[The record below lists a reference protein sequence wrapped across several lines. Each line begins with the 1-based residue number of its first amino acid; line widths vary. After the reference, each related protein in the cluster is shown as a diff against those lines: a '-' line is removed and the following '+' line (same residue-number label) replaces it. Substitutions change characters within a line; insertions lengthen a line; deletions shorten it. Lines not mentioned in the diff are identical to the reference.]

1 MRAICQGDVFRYIN
15 EELRITQK
23 DMCIIFNKVRE
34 GNMTETRISEI
45 KQGRRKGYR
54 GLKSAASLCYAEYFQ
69 KQDPDF
75 MFSNLRRFLERE
87 DLCFPDFD
95 KEEENFESYALR
107 FLEFGLDNCLC
118 PQELEQEAST
128 FSASTKTIGELP
140 LSVEQNPLL
149 SSTDFAA
156 QEYIEGSA
164 VTVFPEISLSREGNT
179 ASVSKAHSW
188 EEREDLSPTEPRGA
202 DFTKDNPLG
211 KKILDNR
218 NCFFFTLGV
227 ISLVFFLLHLKHWNT
242 LDLFLYCLSLP
253 TPVFFILNF
262 FIATSPLY
270 FGLIDTALAVFFYS
284 KRNPKQE
291 IKLKDIPYIA
301 KYGDVHRVIPGM
313 GRYDLSPRLSCYSL
327 GCNVLGAFSS
337 MAFYIFLRSI
347 PDFSNYVGN
356 GDFVPMANISLAF
369 NMFVTFVHSFFLF
382 TREPMEHFNVSEENP
397 DTKKMDRLHVI
408 ANSFHMIFNM
418 TFSSIGILLALVYG
432 YMHGGE
438 EALQL
443 SPAFAIALVWVHAY
457 LWFSS
462 CSPFAVEFN
471 AECAGSFII
480 IFPIVFVLSTL
491 YAIIGFRA
499 GVGTLMVHV
508 VNFAVLLLWL
518 LSFLKD
524 RVRSIFPLMRMH
536 RAYFL
541 LYALLIFLFFLLAAH
556 I

>member
-69 KQDPDF
+69 QQDPDF

-95 KEEENFESYALR
+95 KEGENFESYALR

-118 PQELEQEAST
+118 PQELEQEAPS
-128 FSASTKTIGELP
+128 SSVSSKAIEEMP
-140 LSVEQNPLL
+140 LSVERDSSISL
-149 SSTDFAA
+149 SDFAA
-156 QEYIEGSA
+156 QEYCEHPKA
-164 VTVFPEISLSREGNT
+164 VFSEISLSPKGNT

-188 EEREDLSPTEPRGA
+188 EEKEDLSPTEPRGA

-313 GRYDLSPRLSCYSL
+313 GRYDLSPRLICYSL

>member
-1 MRAICQGDVFRYIN
+1 MRSVCQGDIFRYIN
-15 EELRITQK
+15 EELRVTQK
-23 DMCIIFNKVRE
+23 AMCSIFNKVRE

-45 KQGRRKGYR
+45 KQGKRKGYR
-54 GLKSAASLCYAEYFQ
+54 GLKTAASLCFTECF
-69 KQDPDF
+69 KQQDAAYTLR
-75 MFSNLRRFLERE
+75 NLRQYLKREELSFPGSENEDE
-87 DLCFPDFD
+87 DL
-95 KEEENFESYALR
+95 ESYALR
-107 FLEFGLDNCLC
+107 FLEYGLDNCLC
-118 PQELEQEAST
+118 PQELEQEAHPS
-128 FSASTKTIGELP
+128 SVSSKAIEEMP
-140 LSVEQNPLL
+140 LSVERDSSISL
-149 SSTDFAA
+149 SDFAI
-156 QEYIEGSA
+156 QEYCEHPTA
-164 VTVFPEISLSREGNT
+164 VFPEISLSPKANT
-179 ASVSKAHSW
+179 ASVSKSHYW
-188 EEREDLSPTEPRGA
+188 EEREDLSSTEPRGA

-227 ISLVFFLLHLKHWNT
+227 IFLVFFLLHLKHQST

-253 TPVFFILNF
+253 TPVFFILNL

-270 FGLIDTALAVFFYS
+270 FGLVDTALAVIFYS

-313 GRYDLSPRLSCYSL
+313 GRYDLSPRLICYSL

-432 YMHGGE
+432 YMHVGE
-438 EALQL
+438 ETLQL
-443 SPAFAIALVWVHAY
+443 SLAFAIALVWVHAY

-491 YAIIGFRA
+491 YAIMGFRS
-499 GVGTLMVHV
+499 GVGTLMVHI

>member
-1 MRAICQGDVFRYIN
+1 MRSVCQGDIFRYIN
-15 EELRITQK
+15 EELRVTQK
-23 DMCIIFNKVRE
+23 AMCSIFNKVRE

-45 KQGRRKGYR
+45 KQGKRKGYR
-54 GLKSAASLCYAEYFQ
+54 GLKTAASLCFTECF
-69 KQDPDF
+69 KQQDAAYTLR
-75 MFSNLRRFLERE
+75 NLRQYLKREELSFPGSENEDE
-87 DLCFPDFD
+87 DL
-95 KEEENFESYALR
+95 ESYALR
-107 FLEFGLDNCLC
+107 FLEYGLDNCLC
-118 PQELEQEAST
+118 PQELEQEAHPS
-128 FSASTKTIGELP
+128 SVSSKAIEEMP
-140 LSVEQNPLL
+140 LSVERDSSISL
-149 SSTDFAA
+149 SDFAI
-156 QEYIEGSA
+156 QEYCEHPTA
-164 VTVFPEISLSREGNT
+164 VFPEISLSPKANT
-179 ASVSKAHSW
+179 ASVSKSHYW
-188 EEREDLSPTEPRGA
+188 EEREDLSSTEPRGA

-227 ISLVFFLLHLKHWNT
+227 IFLVFFLLHLKHQST

-253 TPVFFILNF
+253 TPVFFILNL

-270 FGLIDTALAVFFYS
+270 FGLVDTALAVIFYS

-313 GRYDLSPRLSCYSL
+313 GRYDLSPRLICYSL

-432 YMHGGE
+432 YMHVGE
-438 EALQL
+438 ETLQL
-443 SPAFAIALVWVHAY
+443 SLAFAIALVWVHAY

-491 YAIIGFRA
+491 YAIMGFRS
-499 GVGTLMVHV
+499 GVGTLMVHI

-524 RVRSIFPLMRMH
+524 RVRSIFSLMRMH

>member
-1 MRAICQGDVFRYIN
+1 MRSVCQGDIFRYIN
-15 EELRITQK
+15 EELRVTQK
-23 DMCIIFNKVRE
+23 AMCSIFNKVRE

-45 KQGRRKGYR
+45 KQGKRKGYR
-54 GLKSAASLCYAEYFQ
+54 GLKTAASLCFTECFQ
-69 KQDPDF
+69 QQDAAYTLR
-75 MFSNLRRFLERE
+75 NLRQFLKREELSFPGSENEDE
-87 DLCFPDFD
+87 DL
-95 KEEENFESYALR
+95 ESYALR
-107 FLEFGLDNCLC
+107 FLEYGLDNCLC
-118 PQELEQEAST
+118 PQELEQEAHPS
-128 FSASTKTIGELP
+128 SVSSKAIEEMP
-140 LSVEQNPLL
+140 LSVERDSSISL
-149 SSTDFAA
+149 SDFAI
-156 QEYIEGSA
+156 QEYCEHPTA
-164 VTVFPEISLSREGNT
+164 VFPEISLSPKANT
-179 ASVSKAHSW
+179 ASVSKSHYW
-188 EEREDLSPTEPRGA
+188 EEREDLSSTEPRGA

-227 ISLVFFLLHLKHWNT
+227 IFLVFFLLHLKHQST

-253 TPVFFILNF
+253 TPVFFILNL
-262 FIATSPLY
+262 FIATSPLN
-270 FGLIDTALAVFFYS
+270 FGLVDTALAVIFYS

-313 GRYDLSPRLSCYSL
+313 GRYDLSPRLICYSL

-432 YMHGGE
+432 YMHVGE
-438 EALQL
+438 ETLQL

-491 YAIIGFRA
+491 YAIMGFRS

>member
-1 MRAICQGDVFRYIN
+1 MRSVCQGDIFRYIN
-15 EELRITQK
+15 EELRVTQK
-23 DMCIIFNKVRE
+23 AMCSIFNKVRE

-45 KQGRRKGYR
+45 KQGKRKGYR
-54 GLKSAASLCYAEYFQ
+54 GLKTAASLCFTECF
-69 KQDPDF
+69 KQQDAAYTLR
-75 MFSNLRRFLERE
+75 NLRQYLKREELSFPGSENEDE
-87 DLCFPDFD
+87 DL
-95 KEEENFESYALR
+95 ESYALR
-107 FLEFGLDNCLC
+107 FLEYGLDNCLC
-118 PQELEQEAST
+118 PQELEQEAHPS
-128 FSASTKTIGELP
+128 SVSSKAIEEMP
-140 LSVEQNPLL
+140 LSVERDSSISL
-149 SSTDFAA
+149 SDFAI
-156 QEYIEGSA
+156 QEYCEHPTA
-164 VTVFPEISLSREGNT
+164 VFPEISLSPKANT
-179 ASVSKAHSW
+179 ASVSKSHYW
-188 EEREDLSPTEPRGA
+188 EEREDLSSTEPRGA

-227 ISLVFFLLHLKHWNT
+227 IFLVFFLLHLKHQST

-253 TPVFFILNF
+253 TPVFFILNL

-270 FGLIDTALAVFFYS
+270 FGLVDTALAVIFYS

-313 GRYDLSPRLSCYSL
+313 GRYDLSPRLICYSL

-432 YMHGGE
+432 YMHVGE
-438 EALQL
+438 ETLQL
-443 SPAFAIALVWVHAY
+443 SLAYAIALVWVHAY

-491 YAIIGFRA
+491 YAIMGFRS
-499 GVGTLMVHV
+499 GVGTLMVHI

>member
-1 MRAICQGDVFRYIN
+1 MRSVCQGDIFRYIN
-15 EELRITQK
+15 EELRVTQK
-23 DMCIIFNKVRE
+23 AMCSIFNKVRE

-45 KQGRRKGYR
+45 KQGKRKGYR
-54 GLKSAASLCYAEYFQ
+54 GLKTAASLCFTECF
-69 KQDPDF
+69 KQQDAAYTLR
-75 MFSNLRRFLERE
+75 NLRQYLKREELSFPGSENEDE
-87 DLCFPDFD
+87 DL
-95 KEEENFESYALR
+95 ESYALR
-107 FLEFGLDNCLC
+107 FLEYGLDNCLC
-118 PQELEQEAST
+118 PQELEQEAHPS
-128 FSASTKTIGELP
+128 SVSSKAIEEMP
-140 LSVEQNPLL
+140 LSVERDSSISL
-149 SSTDFAA
+149 SDFAA
-156 QEYIEGSA
+156 QEYCEHPKA
-164 VTVFPEISLSREGNT
+164 VFSEISLSPKGNT

-188 EEREDLSPTEPRGA
+188 EEKEDLSPTEPRGA

-227 ISLVFFLLHLKHWNT
+227 ISLVFFLLYLKHWNT

-270 FGLIDTALAVFFYS
+270 FGLIDTALALFFYS

-313 GRYDLSPRLSCYSL
+313 GRYDLSPRLICYSL

-438 EALQL
+438 ETLQL

-491 YAIIGFRA
+491 YAIMGFRS
-499 GVGTLMVHV
+499 GVGTLMVHI

>member
-1 MRAICQGDVFRYIN
+1 MRSVCQGDIFRYIN
-15 EELRITQK
+15 EELRVTQK
-23 DMCIIFNKVRE
+23 AMCSIFNKVRE

-45 KQGRRKGYR
+45 KQGKRKGYR
-54 GLKSAASLCYAEYFQ
+54 GLKTAASLCFTECF
-69 KQDPDF
+69 KQQDAAYTLR
-75 MFSNLRRFLERE
+75 NLRQYLKREELSFPGSENEDE
-87 DLCFPDFD
+87 DL
-95 KEEENFESYALR
+95 ESYALR
-107 FLEFGLDNCLC
+107 FLEYGLDNCLC
-118 PQELEQEAST
+118 PQELEQEAHPS
-128 FSASTKTIGELP
+128 SVSSKAIEEMP
-140 LSVEQNPLL
+140 LSVERDSSISL
-149 SSTDFAA
+149 SDFAI
-156 QEYIEGSA
+156 QEYCEYPKA
-164 VTVFPEISLSREGNT
+164 VFPEISLSPKANT
-179 ASVSKAHSW
+179 ASVSKSHYW
-188 EEREDLSPTEPRGA
+188 EEREDLSSTEPRGA

-227 ISLVFFLLHLKHWNT
+227 IFLVFFLLHLKHQST

-253 TPVFFILNF
+253 TPVFFILNL

-270 FGLIDTALAVFFYS
+270 FGLVDTALAVIFYS

-313 GRYDLSPRLSCYSL
+313 GRYDLSPRLICYSL

-432 YMHGGE
+432 YMHVGE
-438 EALQL
+438 ETLQL
-443 SPAFAIALVWVHAY
+443 SPAFAIALVWIHAY

-491 YAIIGFRA
+491 YAIMGFRP

-524 RVRSIFPLMRMH
+524 RVRSVFPLMRMH

>member
-1 MRAICQGDVFRYIN
+1 MRSVCQGDIFRYIN
-15 EELRITQK
+15 EELRVTQK
-23 DMCIIFNKVRE
+23 AMCSIFNKVRE

-45 KQGRRKGYR
+45 KQGKRKGYR
-54 GLKSAASLCYAEYFQ
+54 GLKTAASLCFTECFQ
-69 KQDPDF
+69 QQDAAYTLR
-75 MFSNLRRFLERE
+75 NLRQFLKREELSFPGSENEDE
-87 DLCFPDFD
+87 DL
-95 KEEENFESYALR
+95 ESYALR
-107 FLEFGLDNCLC
+107 FLEYGLDNCLC
-118 PQELEQEAST
+118 PQELEQEAHPS
-128 FSASTKTIGELP
+128 SVSSKAIEEMP
-140 LSVEQNPLL
+140 LSVERDSSISL
-149 SSTDFAA
+149 SDFAI
-156 QEYIEGSA
+156 QEYCEHPTA
-164 VTVFPEISLSREGNT
+164 VFPEISLSPKANT
-179 ASVSKAHSW
+179 ASVSKSHYW
-188 EEREDLSPTEPRGA
+188 EEREDLSSTEPRGA

-227 ISLVFFLLHLKHWNT
+227 IFLVFFLLHLKHQST

-253 TPVFFILNF
+253 TPVFFILNL

-270 FGLIDTALAVFFYS
+270 FGLVDTALAVIFYS

-313 GRYDLSPRLSCYSL
+313 GRYDLSPRLICYSL

-432 YMHGGE
+432 YMHVGE
-438 EALQL
+438 ETLQL

-491 YAIIGFRA
+491 YAIMGFRS

>member
-1 MRAICQGDVFRYIN
+1 MRSVCQGDIFRYIN
-15 EELRITQK
+15 EELRVTQK
-23 DMCIIFNKVRE
+23 AMCSIFNKVRE

-45 KQGRRKGYR
+45 KQGKRKGYR
-54 GLKSAASLCYAEYFQ
+54 GLKSAASLCFTECFQ
-69 KQDPDF
+69 QQDADYTLR
-75 MFSNLRRFLERE
+75 NLRQFLKREELSFPGSENEEE
-87 DLCFPDFD
+87 DL
-95 KEEENFESYALR
+95 ESYALR
-107 FLEFGLDNCLC
+107 FLEYGLDNCLC
-118 PQELEQEAST
+118 PQELEQEAHPS
-128 FSASTKTIGELP
+128 SVSSKAIEEMP
-140 LSVEQNPLL
+140 LSVERDSSISL
-149 SSTDFAA
+149 SDFAI
-156 QEYIEGSA
+156 QEYCEHPTA
-164 VTVFPEISLSREGNT
+164 VFPEISLSPKANT
-179 ASVSKAHSW
+179 ASVSKSHYW
-188 EEREDLSPTEPRGA
+188 EEREDLSSTEPRGA

-227 ISLVFFLLHLKHWNT
+227 IFLVFFLLHLKHQST

-253 TPVFFILNF
+253 TPVFFILNL

-270 FGLIDTALAVFFYS
+270 FGLVDTALAVIFYS

-313 GRYDLSPRLSCYSL
+313 GRYDLSPRLICYSL

-382 TREPMEHFNVSEENP
+382 TREPMEHFDVSEENP

-432 YMHGGE
+432 YMHVGE
-438 EALQL
+438 ETLQL

-491 YAIIGFRA
+491 YAIMGFRP

>member
-1 MRAICQGDVFRYIN
+1 MRSVCQGDIFRYIN
-15 EELRITQK
+15 EELRVTQK
-23 DMCIIFNKVRE
+23 AMCSIFNKVRE

-45 KQGRRKGYR
+45 KQGKRKGYR
-54 GLKSAASLCYAEYFQ
+54 GLKTAASLCFTECF
-69 KQDPDF
+69 KQQDAAYTLR
-75 MFSNLRRFLERE
+75 NLRQFLKREELSFPGSENEDE
-87 DLCFPDFD
+87 DL
-95 KEEENFESYALR
+95 ESYALR
-107 FLEFGLDNCLC
+107 FLEYGLDNCLC
-118 PQELEQEAST
+118 PQELEQEAHPS
-128 FSASTKTIGELP
+128 SVSSKAIEEMP
-140 LSVEQNPLL
+140 LSVERDSSISL
-149 SSTDFAA
+149 SDFAI
-156 QEYIEGSA
+156 QEYCEHPTA
-164 VTVFPEISLSREGNT
+164 VFPEISLSSKANT
-179 ASVSKAHSW
+179 ASVSKSHYW
-188 EEREDLSPTEPRGA
+188 EEREDLSSTEPRGA

-227 ISLVFFLLHLKHWNT
+227 IFLVFFLLHLKHQST

-253 TPVFFILNF
+253 TPVFFILNL

-270 FGLIDTALAVFFYS
+270 FGLVDTALAVIFYS

-313 GRYDLSPRLSCYSL
+313 GRYDLSPRLICYSL

-432 YMHGGE
+432 YMHVGE
-438 EALQL
+438 ETLQL

-491 YAIIGFRA
+491 YAIMGFRS
-499 GVGTLMVHV
+499 GVGTLMVHI

>member
-1 MRAICQGDVFRYIN
+1 
-15 EELRITQK
+15 
-23 DMCIIFNKVRE
+23 MCIIFNKVRE

-69 KQDPDF
+69 QQDPEF

-87 DLCFPDFD
+87 ELCFPDFD
-95 KEEENFESYALR
+95 KQEENFESYALR

-118 PQELEQEAST
+118 PQELEQEAPPS
-128 FSASTKTIGELP
+128 SVLSKAIEEMP
-140 LSVEQNPLL
+140 LSVERDSSISL
-149 SSTDFAA
+149 SDFAI
-156 QEYIEGSA
+156 QEYCEHPTA
-164 VTVFPEISLSREGNT
+164 VFPEISLSPKANT
-179 ASVSKAHSW
+179 ASVSKSHYW
-188 EEREDLSPTEPRGA
+188 EEREDLSSTEPRGA

-227 ISLVFFLLHLKHWNT
+227 IFLVFFLLHLKHQST

-253 TPVFFILNF
+253 TPVFFILNL

-270 FGLIDTALAVFFYS
+270 FGLVDTALAVIFYS

-313 GRYDLSPRLSCYSL
+313 GRYDLSPRLICYSL

-382 TREPMEHFNVSEENP
+382 TREPMERFNVSEENP

-432 YMHGGE
+432 YMHVGE
-438 EALQL
+438 ETLQL

-491 YAIIGFRA
+491 YAIMGFRP

-524 RVRSIFPLMRMH
+524 RVRSVFPLMRMH

>member
-69 KQDPDF
+69 QQDPDF

-95 KEEENFESYALR
+95 KEGENFESYALR

-140 LSVEQNPLL
+140 LSVEQTPLL

-156 QEYIEGSA
+156 QEYCEGSA
-164 VTVFPEISLSREGNT
+164 VAVFAEISLSREGNT
-179 ASVSKAHSW
+179 TSVSKAHSW
-188 EEREDLSPTEPRGA
+188 EEKEDLSPTEPRGA

-313 GRYDLSPRLSCYSL
+313 GRYDLSPRLICYSL

>member
-1 MRAICQGDVFRYIN
+1 M
-15 EELRITQK
+15 
-23 DMCIIFNKVRE
+23 
-34 GNMTETRISEI
+34 
-45 KQGRRKGYR
+45 
-54 GLKSAASLCYAEYFQ
+54 
-69 KQDPDF
+69 
-75 MFSNLRRFLERE
+75 
-87 DLCFPDFD
+87 
-95 KEEENFESYALR
+95 
-107 FLEFGLDNCLC
+107 
-118 PQELEQEAST
+118 
-128 FSASTKTIGELP
+128 P
-140 LSVEQNPLL
+140 LSVERDSSISL
-149 SSTDFAA
+149 SDFAI
-156 QEYIEGSA
+156 QEYCEHPKA
-164 VTVFPEISLSREGNT
+164 VFPEISLSPKANT
-179 ASVSKAHSW
+179 ASVSKSHYW
-188 EEREDLSPTEPRGA
+188 EERENLSSTEPRGA

-227 ISLVFFLLHLKHWNT
+227 IFLVFFLLHLKHQST

-253 TPVFFILNF
+253 TPVFFILNL

-313 GRYDLSPRLSCYSL
+313 GRYDLSPRLICYSL

-382 TREPMEHFNVSEENP
+382 TREPMENFNVSEENP

-438 EALQL
+438 ETLQL

>member
-1 MRAICQGDVFRYIN
+1 MRSVCQGDIFRYIN
-15 EELRITQK
+15 EELRVTQK
-23 DMCIIFNKVRE
+23 AMCSIFNKVRE

-45 KQGRRKGYR
+45 KQGKRKGYR
-54 GLKSAASLCYAEYFQ
+54 GLKTAASLCFTECF
-69 KQDPDF
+69 KQQDAAYTLR
-75 MFSNLRRFLERE
+75 NLRQFLKREELSFPGSENEDE
-87 DLCFPDFD
+87 DL
-95 KEEENFESYALR
+95 ESYALR
-107 FLEFGLDNCLC
+107 FLEYGLDNCLC
-118 PQELEQEAST
+118 PQELEQEAHPS
-128 FSASTKTIGELP
+128 SVSSKAIEEMP
-140 LSVEQNPLL
+140 LSVERDSSISL
-149 SSTDFAA
+149 SDFAI
-156 QEYIEGSA
+156 QEYCEHPT
-164 VTVFPEISLSREGNT
+164 VVFPEISLSPKANT
-179 ASVSKAHSW
+179 ASVSKSHYW
-188 EEREDLSPTEPRGA
+188 EEREDLSSTEPRGA

-227 ISLVFFLLHLKHWNT
+227 IFLVFFLLHLKHWNT
-242 LDLFLYCLSLP
+242 LDLFLYCLGLP
-253 TPVFFILNF
+253 TPVFFILNL

-270 FGLIDTALAVFFYS
+270 FGLVDTALAVIFYS

-313 GRYDLSPRLSCYSL
+313 GRYDLSPRLICYSL

-432 YMHGGE
+432 YMHVGE
-438 EALQL
+438 ETLQL

-491 YAIIGFRA
+491 YAIMGFRS

>member
-69 KQDPDF
+69 QQDPDF

-87 DLCFPDFD
+87 ELCF
-95 KEEENFESYALR
+95 
-107 FLEFGLDNCLC
+107 LC
-118 PQELEQEAST
+118 PRELEQEAPPS
-128 FSASTKTIGELP
+128 SVSSKAIEEMP
-140 LSVEQNPLL
+140 LSVERDSSISL
-149 SSTDFAA
+149 SDFAA
-156 QEYIEGSA
+156 QEYCEHPKA
-164 VTVFPEISLSREGNT
+164 VFSEISLSPKGNT

-188 EEREDLSPTEPRGA
+188 EEKEDLSPTEPRGA

-227 ISLVFFLLHLKHWNT
+227 ISLVFFLLYLKHWNT

-313 GRYDLSPRLSCYSL
+313 GRYDLSPRLICYSL

-438 EALQL
+438 ETLQL